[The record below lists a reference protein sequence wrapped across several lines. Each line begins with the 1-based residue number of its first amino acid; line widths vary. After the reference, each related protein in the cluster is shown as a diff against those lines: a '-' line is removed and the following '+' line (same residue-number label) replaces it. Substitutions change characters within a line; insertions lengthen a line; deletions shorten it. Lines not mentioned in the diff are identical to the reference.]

1 MSFRPIQSQ
10 FLIIFYCSIRLFATV
25 TTARGALIIG
35 GYDDESSVA
44 TVACYN
50 SGWGRF
56 DDLQSVRH
64 DHRAISMGEKIF
76 VVGGRWGSQ

>member
-10 FLIIFYCSIRLFATV
+10 FFINFYCSIRLLATV

-35 GYDDESSVA
+35 GYDGESSVA

-50 SGWGRF
+50 SGWSRL
-56 DDLQSVRH
+56 DDLKSVRH